1 MEREV
6 NKYQEIFNQIKHNW
20 DCVAKPLDGM
30 GRFEELTAKIGA
42 IQGTT
47 FPRLDKLALLVFC
60 ADNGIVEEGVSQSGQ
75 EVTAICA
82 KNIAAG
88 KSAAG
93 VMAAGLGID
102 LLTVDV
108 GIACADEIPKVLNRR
123 VRAGSRN
130 FMKEAAMSWAEC
142 ESTIQT
148 GIELAADCSK
158 KYDAVC
164 LGEMGIGNTTTTAA
178 LAAGL
183 LGLGAEEVCGR
194 GAGLSDQGLA
204 RKISVV
210 DAAIKKYDL
219 YNKSA
224 HEVLECA
231 GGFDL
236 AALCGVCLG
245 GKKYGLPVILDGA
258 ISVTAALAAVRMDEE
273 CRDFLLPSH
282 KSREPL
288 MEKICAELG
297 RDMTP
302 VIDGGMALGEGSG
315 AVMMAGL
322 LKTALE
328 VYNKALKFEESGV
341 NQYERKSK

>member
-1 MEREV
+1 M
-6 NKYQEIFNQIKHNW
+6 NKYQEVFNQIKHNW
-20 DCVAKPLDGM
+20 DCVAKPLDSM

-42 IQGTT
+42 IQGTDS
-47 FPRLDKLALLVFC
+47 PQLDKLALLVFC

-102 LLTVDV
+102 LLVVDV

-123 VRAGSRN
+123 VRAGTHN
-130 FMKEAAMSWAEC
+130 FMKDPAMSWADC
-142 ESTIQT
+142 ESAIQT
-148 GIELAADCSK
+148 GIELAGNCSK

-164 LGEMGIGNTTTTAA
+164 IGEMGIGNTTTSAA
-178 LAAGL
+178 VAAGL
-183 LGLGAEEVCGR
+183 LHLSAEEVCGR

-224 HEVLECA
+224 HEILECV

-236 AALCGVCLG
+236 AGMVGVILG
-245 GKKYGLPVILDGA
+245 AKKYGLPLILDGA
-258 ISVTAALAAVRMDEE
+258 ISLTAALAAVRIDPD
-273 CRDFLLPSH
+273 CREFLIPSH

-288 MEKICAELG
+288 AGKICAELG
-297 RDMTP
+297 EDMSP
-302 VIDGGMALGEGSG
+302 VIDGGMALGEGTG

-322 LKTALE
+322 LKGALE
-328 VYNKALKFEESGV
+328 VYNKALKFEDSGV
-341 NQYERKSK
+341 AQYKRESK